1 MSDNLLDGEGNVE
14 SLPAGAGISVAI
26 GVPLSAQNVR
36 IAPGHLPYSGVYA
49 TSEPTNKIIASLS
62 HSLVKIRG
70 GTPEFELRSIK
81 FKMYI
86 SG

>member
-36 IAPGHLPYSGVYA
+36 IAAGHLPYSGVYA
-49 TSEPTNKIIASLS
+49 TSEPTNKG
-62 HSLVKIRG
+62 H
-70 GTPEFELRSIK
+70 
-81 FKMYI
+81 
-86 SG
+86 